1 MTKTHGAMSFEAKVK
16 DLESKVAMI
25 NRNTTLID
33 IENYQFDLQLLY
45 KAINDKIQGLDEKL
59 LKLTKNTQKQSAQKH
74 KK

>member
-1 MTKTHGAMSFEAKVK
+1 MSFEAKVK